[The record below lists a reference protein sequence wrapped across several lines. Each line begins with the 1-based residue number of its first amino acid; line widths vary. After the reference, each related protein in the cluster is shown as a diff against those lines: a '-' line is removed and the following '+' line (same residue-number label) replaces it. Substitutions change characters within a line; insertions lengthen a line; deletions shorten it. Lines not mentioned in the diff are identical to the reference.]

1 MAYAEYHVIVNPV
14 SSGGEAGRRWPETE
28 KKIRAALKDFT
39 FELTHA
45 SGDGERLASA
55 AVHAGV
61 RTLIVVGGDGTLSE
75 VANGVLQFAP
85 EQRPALAVLNYGTG
99 GDFVRTT
106 GAPSDLSLMLEKIK
120 MRRELNIDAGRISFT
135 NHNGVSAKRHFI
147 NIAGCGLAGSVV
159 NSVNQ
164 SSRRFG
170 AFTYFASSLS
180 NAMGYKNARVR
191 ISIDGGA
198 VKTETVTTIAVC
210 NGQFFGGGMQ
220 IAPDASITDGLLNI
234 TILGDWSLAQKLKY
248 SRNLYNGTI
257 THCYGV
263 KSYQARQITIE
274 PDIVSPVLID
284 CDGECPGRLPL
295 TAEVLPGAIRLVV

>member
-1 MAYAEYHVIVNPV
+1 MPYAEYHVIVNPV

-28 KKIRAALKDFT
+28 SRIRSALKDFT
-39 FELTHA
+39 FELTHSA
-45 SGDGERLASA
+45 GDGERLAAA

-61 RTLIVVGGDGTLSE
+61 KTLIVVGGDGTLSE
-75 VANGVLQFAP
+75 VANGILQFAS
-85 EQRPALAVLNYGTG
+85 EQRPGLAVLNYGTG

-106 GAPSDLSLMLEKIK
+106 GAPADLSLMLEKIK
-120 MRRELNIDAGRISFT
+120 MRREINIDAGRISFT
-135 NHNGVSAKRHFI
+135 NHQGLSAKRFFV

-159 NSVNQ
+159 NAVNQ
-164 SSRRFG
+164 AGRRFG

-180 NAMGYKNARVR
+180 NAMTYKNARVR
-191 ISIDGGA
+191 ISVDGGPA
-198 VKTETVTTIAVC
+198 TTETITTLAVC

-234 TILGDWSLAQKLKY
+234 TMLGNWSLAQKLKY

-263 KSYQARQITIE
+263 KTFQARSITVE
-274 PDIVSPVLID
+274 ADVVSPILID

-295 TAEVLPGAIRLVV
+295 TAEVLPGAIRLIV

>member
-1 MAYAEYHVIVNPV
+1 MPYSDYHVIVNPV

-28 KKIRAALKDFT
+28 ARIRSALKEFS

-45 SGDGERLASA
+45 SGDGERLAAS

-61 RTLIVVGGDGTLSE
+61 KTLIVVGGDGTLSE
-75 VANGVLQFAP
+75 VANGILQFAA
-85 EQRPALAVLNYGTG
+85 EQRPSLAVLNYGTG

-106 GAPSDLSLMLEKIK
+106 GAPADLSLMLEKIK
-120 MRRELNIDAGRISFT
+120 MRREINIDAGRISFT
-135 NHNGVSAKRHFI
+135 NHQGLSARRHFI

-159 NSVNQ
+159 NAVNQ
-164 SSRRFG
+164 ASKRFG

-180 NAMGYKNARVR
+180 SAVTYKNPRVR
-191 ISIDGGA
+191 ISVDGGPFT
-198 VKTETVTTIAVC
+198 TETITTLAVC

-220 IAPDASITDGLLNI
+220 IAPDASITDGLLNV
-234 TILGDWSLAQKLKY
+234 TLLGDWSLAQKVKY

-263 KSYQARQITIE
+263 KSFQARSIVVE
-274 PDIVSPVLID
+274 PDIMRPILID
-284 CDGECPGRLPL
+284 CDGECPGHLPM
-295 TAEVLPGAIRLVV
+295 TAEVLPGAIRLIV

>member
-1 MAYAEYHVIVNPV
+1 MPNSEYHVIVNPV

-28 KKIRAALKDFT
+28 SKIRNALKDFS

-45 SGDGERLASA
+45 GGDGERLAAS

-61 RTLIVVGGDGTLSE
+61 KTLIVVGGDGTLSE
-75 VANGVLQFAP
+75 VANGILQFAP
-85 EQRPALAVLNYGTG
+85 EQRPSLAVLNYGTG

-106 GAPSDLSLMLEKIK
+106 GAPADLSLMLEKIK
-120 MRRELNIDAGRISFT
+120 MRREINIDAGRISFT
-135 NHNGVSAKRHFI
+135 NHQGLSARRHFI

-159 NSVNQ
+159 NAVNQ
-164 SSRRFG
+164 ASKRFG

-180 NAMGYKNARVR
+180 SAVTYKNPRVR
-191 ISIDGGA
+191 ISIDDGPFT
-198 VKTETVTTIAVC
+198 TETITTLAVC

-234 TILGDWSLAQKLKY
+234 TILGDWSLAQKVKY

-263 KSYQARQITIE
+263 KSFQARTIRVE
-274 PDIVSPVLID
+274 PDIMRPILID
-284 CDGECPGRLPL
+284 CDGECPGQLPM
-295 TAEVLPGAIRLVV
+295 TAEVLPGAIRLIV

>member
-1 MAYAEYHVIVNPV
+1 MPYSDYHVIVNPV

-28 KKIRAALKDFT
+28 GKIRNALKDFT

-45 SGDGERLASA
+45 SGDGERLAAS

-61 RTLIVVGGDGTLSE
+61 KTLIVVGGDGTLSE
-75 VANGVLQFAP
+75 VANGILQFAP
-85 EQRPALAVLNYGTG
+85 EQRPSLAVLNYGTG

-106 GAPSDLSLMLEKIK
+106 GAPADLSLMLEKIK
-120 MRRELNIDAGRISFT
+120 MRREINIDAGRISFT
-135 NHNGVSAKRHFI
+135 NHQGLSARRHFV
-147 NIAGCGLAGSVV
+147 NIAGCGLAGTVV
-159 NSVNQ
+159 NAVNQ
-164 SSRRFG
+164 SSGRFG

-180 NAMGYKNARVR
+180 NAMTYKNARVR
-191 ISIDGGA
+191 ISVDGGP
-198 VKTETVTTIAVC
+198 VTTETITTLAVC

-234 TILGDWSLAQKLKY
+234 TMLGDWGIAQKLKY

-263 KSYQARQITIE
+263 KSFQARSITVD
-274 PDIVSPVLID
+274 PDIVSPILID
-284 CDGECPGRLPL
+284 CDGECPGRLPM
-295 TAEVLPGAIRLVV
+295 TAEILPGALRLIV